1 MLLEHLQILVSS
13 GKGFETNP
21 QKSPVNSYE
30 CVNISKEHEYTH
42 KHASRFSQSV
52 STETI
57 LPENFSYHMKVKC
70 ALRTENTRGCMG
82 WLSWKSTCLESI
94 RTRVQDPR
102 KMVKKNRAWWP
113 TLAVQPWRGSDEGIP
128 GGLRSASL
136 L

>member
-30 CVNISKEHEYTH
+30 CVNISIEHEYTH

-57 LPENFSYHMKVKC
+57 LPENFSYHMKVKS
-70 ALRTENTRGCMG
+70 ALRTEKTRAVRDGSVG
-82 WLSWKSTCLESI
+82 KALAE
-94 RTRVQDPR
+94 RV
-102 KMVKKNRAWWP
+102 
-113 TLAVQPWRGSDEGIP
+113 
-128 GGLRSASL
+128 
-136 L
+136 